1 LITGAPAGLI
11 DPVDRDFNRLWA
23 AYAVS
28 TAGTWLALDAFPI
41 IAVLAL
47 AASPA
52 EVSLLAAA
60 GPAAGALIALPLG
73 PWIEGS
79 RKRPVMIAMDLLR
92 FAVLMSVP
100 AAYALGWLTLT
111 QLVGVSVVVAA
122 ANIVFTAAS
131 GAFLKSLVR
140 PGDLLGANAR
150 FETTMWT
157 ATALGPPLGGAA
169 IGLFGPVTTV
179 VADAVSYL
187 GSALATRSIR
197 HQEERPARRTER
209 LAVRDG
215 WLHILRHPQLRALFL
230 NTALVNGL
238 IMATAPLL
246 AVLLLGELGFTTLQY
261 GLALG
266 VPCLGGLAGA
276 RLSRPLVARFGQ
288 HRVLVVSGTIRA
300 LWVVWLAFVPTGAA
314 GLLVIILIEGG
325 LITSAGVFN
334 PLSATFRL
342 EHTPADRVARTLSAW
357 TITVRA
363 SIATLTLL
371 WGLLASL
378 MGSRA
383 ALGLAGVC
391 LLATPLLLP
400 RSGAARSATA
410 HVSG

>member
-1 LITGAPAGLI
+1 LITGAPVGLI
-11 DPVDRDFNRLWA
+11 HLVDRDFSRLWA

-28 TAGTWLALDAFPI
+28 TAGTWLAFDAFPI
-41 IAVLAL
+41 IAVLTL
-47 AASPA
+47 AAGPA

-73 PWIEGS
+73 PWVEG
-79 RKRPVMIAMDLLR
+79 RRRRPVMIAMDLLR
-92 FAVLMSVP
+92 FAALMSVP
-100 AAYALGWLTLT
+100 AAYALGLSTLA
-111 QLVGVSVVVAA
+111 QLVCVSVVVAA

-131 GAFLKSLVR
+131 GAFLKALVR
-140 PGDLLGANAR
+140 SEHLLAANAR

-169 IGLFGPVTTV
+169 IGLLGPVTTV

-187 GSALATRSIR
+187 GSALTLRSIA
-197 HQEERPARRTER
+197 HEEPPPARRTER
-209 LAVRDG
+209 PGVRDG
-215 WLHILRHPQLRALFL
+215 WRHILRHPGLRALFL

-246 AVLLLGELGFTTLQY
+246 AVLLLGELGFTTWQY

-276 RLSRPLVARFGQ
+276 RLSRPLAARFGR
-288 HRVLVVSGTIRA
+288 HRVLVVSGTVRA
-300 LWVVWLAFVPTGAA
+300 LWVVWLAFVPAGAA
-314 GLLVIILIEGG
+314 GLPVIMLIEAG

-342 EHTPADRVARTLSAW
+342 THTPADRVVRTLTAW
-357 TITVRA
+357 TVTVRA
-363 SIATLTLL
+363 SIAALTLL

-378 MGSRA
+378 TGTRT

-400 RSGAARSATA
+400 RSTA
-410 HVSG
+410 VPVGG

>member
-1 LITGAPAGLI
+1 L
-11 DPVDRDFNRLWA
+11 
-23 AYAVS
+23 
-28 TAGTWLALDAFPI
+28 
-41 IAVLAL
+41 
-47 AASPA
+47 
-52 EVSLLAAA
+52 
-60 GPAAGALIALPLG
+60 
-73 PWIEGS
+73 
-79 RKRPVMIAMDLLR
+79 
-92 FAVLMSVP
+92 
-100 AAYALGWLTLT
+100 LTLT
-111 QLVGVSVVVAA
+111 QLVCVSVVVAA

-131 GAFLKSLVR
+131 GAVLKALVR
-140 PGDLLGANAR
+140 PEDLLDANAR

-179 VADAVSYL
+179 VADVVSYL
-187 GSALATRSIR
+187 GSALAIRSIR
-197 HQEERPARRTER
+197 HQEERPARCTER

-215 WLHILRHPQLRALFL
+215 WLHILRQPHLRALFL

-276 RLSRPLVARFGQ
+276 RLSRPLVARFGR
-288 HRVLVVSGTIRA
+288 HRVLVVSGTVRA

-314 GLLVIILIEGG
+314 GLLVIILIEAG

-378 MGSRA
+378 MGTRA
-383 ALGLAGVC
+383 ALGLAGMC

-400 RSGAARSATA
+400 RSGLRSAA
-410 HVSG
+410 VRVGG

>member
-1 LITGAPAGLI
+1 LITGVPSGF
-11 DPVDRDFNRLWA
+11 DRPVDRDFSRLWA

-41 IAVLAL
+41 VAVLAL

-73 PWIEGS
+73 PWIEG
-79 RKRPVMIAMDLLR
+79 RRRRPVMIAMDLLR

-100 AAYALGWLTLT
+100 AAYALGSLTLT
-111 QLVGVSVVVAA
+111 QLVCVSAVLAA

-131 GAFLKSLVR
+131 GAFLKTLVR
-140 PGDLLGANAR
+140 SEDLLGANAR

-169 IGLFGPVTTV
+169 IGLLGPVTTV

-187 GSALATRSIR
+187 GSALTLRFLR
-197 HQEERPARRTER
+197 HEQPRPARHTER
-209 LAVRDG
+209 PAVRDG
-215 WLHILRHPQLRALFL
+215 WRHILRHPGLRALFL
-230 NTALVNGL
+230 NTVLVNGL

-246 AVLLLGELGFTTLQY
+246 AVLLLGELGFTTLRY

-276 RLSRPLVARFGQ
+276 RLSRKLVARFGQ
-288 HRVLVVSGTIRA
+288 HRVLLVSGTVRA
-300 LWVVWLAFVPTGAA
+300 VWVVWLAFVPAGAG
-314 GLLVIILIEGG
+314 GLLAVILIEAG
-325 LITSAGVFN
+325 LITSVGVFN

-357 TITVRA
+357 TVTVRA
-363 SIATLTLL
+363 SIAALTVL
-371 WGLLASL
+371 WGLLASV
-378 MGSRA
+378 MGTRT

-391 LLATPLLLP
+391 LLATPFLLF
-400 RSGAARSATA
+400 RSGFRHATA
-410 HVSG
+410 PVGG

>member
-1 LITGAPAGLI
+1 M
-11 DPVDRDFNRLWA
+11 DRDFSRLWA

-73 PWIEGS
+73 PWIEGR

-92 FAVLMSVP
+92 FAVLVSVP
-100 AAYALGWLTLT
+100 AAYALGLLTLT
-111 QLVGVSVVVAA
+111 QLVCVSVVVAA

-131 GAFLKSLVR
+131 GAFLKTLVR

-187 GSALATRSIR
+187 GSALAIRSIR

-209 LAVRDG
+209 LAVREG

-276 RLSRPLVARFGQ
+276 RLSRPLVARFGR

-314 GLLVIILIEGG
+314 GLLVIILIEAG

-342 EHTPADRVARTLSAW
+342 EHTPTDRVARTLSAW

-378 MGSRA
+378 MGTRA
-383 ALGLAGVC
+383 ALGFAGVC

-400 RSGAARSATA
+400 RSGARSAA
-410 HVSG
+410 VRVGG